1 MYVDHM
7 DAADAL
13 KQLLDATP
21 RPQLLSGFPEVD
33 GYTGG
38 LNEGELIAFASG
50 SRGIRER
57 VLHYLMWAIGVEQNR
72 RVLYV
77 SPTERPTDV
86 VRALISSQISRIDH
100 RRHRNPTA
108 YLHQRIEAAA
118 LRLATINSGR
128 AFTQARC
135 LEDICREFR
144 PNVILLNDLQGCIRE
159 IGDTNLYT
167 EVTLLLRAM
176 KTMARRYR
184 ATCIFT
190 SQLNRNR
197 FRRELPSDELQD
209 LRDSGGI
216 EDDSD
221 MVIFLT
227 EPSGAGCSI
236 EANILKFRNGPTGR
250 LQIRLP

>member
-1 MYVDHM
+1 MHVDHM
-7 DAADAL
+7 DAAGAL
-13 KQLLDATP
+13 KQLFETTP
-21 RPQLLSGFPEVD
+21 RPRLLSGFPELD
-33 GYTGG
+33 AHLGG

-50 SRGIRER
+50 SRGLRNRI
-57 VLHYLMWAIGVEQNR
+57 LHYLTWAIGMEQNH
-72 RVLYV
+72 RVLYA

-108 YLHQRIEAAA
+108 YLHKRIETSA

-128 AFTQARC
+128 AFSQARC
-135 LEDICREFR
+135 LEDICREIQ

-167 EVTLLLRAM
+167 EVTLLVRAL

-190 SQLNRNR
+190 SQINRNR
-197 FRRELPSDELQD
+197 FRREMPSEELHD

-227 EPSGAGCSI
+227 EPPGAHSSI
-236 EANILKFRNGPTGR
+236 DANILKFRNGPIGR
-250 LQIRLP
+250 LQIQLS